1 MSCPPDAHRSPTARR
16 PAVLLAGLVCCG
28 AAVVALLSA
37 CGSSSQSQHKPT
49 SGNANAHGHTLLD
62 ESHPSA
68 RVCAQTVA
76 GTIGEV
82 AMRIYR
88 EASTG
93 ENVTQAVHRVVGSR
107 RLLTAISAN
116 DPAGARAAL
125 RALLVNQIVAVRIT
139 RKGRPFARVGSTLSA
154 IAPVEG
160 SIPHTDAHFV
170 LSTQAASSYLDV
182 TRQVT
187 GAQVVM
193 LPEAVS
199 SAARPSARV
208 FATTLTGPRAT
219 QLPLHGPFSYRSRS
233 YEVSSL
239 RGSAYPAGAL
249 RIALL
254 VPSTSISCP
263 GSVTQATVETLGH
276 VGERIYKEEA
286 GSPYVRATL
295 RHIEADP
302 AFQQAVAERDTRAI
316 RAAIVSFFA
325 AHIHVVRVRAYGV
338 EPSGAQ
344 RLLYDLGGPFVLAP
358 VHGSVRSGGR
368 LVGRFSFAIQDDA
381 GYLKLAHRFTG
392 AQVLMRTSSRQ
403 VMGTL
408 QPGPTQVPKRGLIS
422 YRGNHYAVY
431 SFTGTAFPSG
441 VLRISLLLGVLKK
454 RED

>member
-1 MSCPPDAHRSPTARR
+1 VSCPPDARRSPTAQRS
-16 PAVLLAGLVCCG
+16 AALLTGLACCC
-28 AAVVALLSA
+28 AAALVLLSA
-37 CGSSSQSQHKPT
+37 CGSNSQSPHT
-49 SGNANAHGHTLLD
+49 ATGGSANAHGHTLLD

-82 AMRIYR
+82 ATRIYR

-93 ENVTQAVHRVVGSR
+93 ENITQAVHRIVGSKA
-107 RLLTAISAN
+107 LIAAINAN
-116 DPAGARAAL
+116 DRIGARTAL
-125 RALLVNQIVAVRIT
+125 RTLLVNQIVAVRIT
-139 RKGRPFARVGSTLSA
+139 RKGRLFTQVGGAAPA
-154 IAPVEG
+154 IAPVES
-160 SIPHTDAHFV
+160 SIPKTDARFAV
-170 LSTQAASSYLDV
+170 STQAASSYLDV

-187 GAQVVM
+187 GAHVVM
-193 LPEAVS
+193 LPEAGS
-199 SAARPSARV
+199 LAARRGAGV
-208 FATTLTGPRAT
+208 FATTLTGLAPT
-219 QLPLHGPFSYRSRS
+219 QLPLHGPFSYRGRY

-254 VPSTSISCP
+254 VPSSSISCP
-263 GSVTQATVETLGH
+263 SSVTQATAETLGH

-302 AFQQAVAERDTRAI
+302 AFLQAVATRDTHAI

-338 EPSGAQ
+338 APSGAQ

-358 VHGSVRSGGR
+358 VHGVVRSGGR

-392 AQVLMRTSSRQ
+392 TQVLMRTNSRQ

-408 QPGPTQVPKRGLIS
+408 KPGPAHVPDRGLID
-422 YRGNHYAVY
+422 YRGNHYEVY

-441 VLRISLLLGVLKK
+441 PLRISLLLGVLKK
-454 RED
+454 REN

>member
-1 MSCPPDAHRSPTARR
+1 CAR
-16 PAVLLAGLVCCG
+16 
-28 AAVVALLSA
+28 
-37 CGSSSQSQHKPT
+37 
-49 SGNANAHGHTLLD
+49 
-62 ESHPSA
+62 
-68 RVCAQTVA
+68 TVA

-93 ENVTQAVHRVVGSR
+93 ENVTQAVHRVVGSKA
-107 RLLTAISAN
+107 LIAAINAN

-125 RALLVNQIVAVRIT
+125 RALLVNQIVAVRVT
-139 RKGRPFARVGSTLSA
+139 RKGRLFTDVGGTVPA

-160 SIPHTDAHFV
+160 SIPRTDARFA
-170 LSTQAASSYLDV
+170 LSTQAASSYLAV

-187 GAQVVM
+187 GAHVVV
-193 LPEAVS
+193 LHEAGS
-199 SAARPSARV
+199 RAAHRGAGV
-208 FATTLTGPRAT
+208 FATTLAGLPST
-219 QLPLHGPFSYRSRS
+219 QLPLHGPFGYRGRN

-254 VPSTSISCP
+254 VPSTSIACP

-276 VGERIYKEEA
+276 VGERIYEEEA
-286 GSPYVRATL
+286 HSPYVHATL

-302 AFQQAVAERDTRAI
+302 AFQQAVAARDKHAI

-338 EPSGAQ
+338 APSGAQ

-358 VHGSVRSGGR
+358 VHGVVRSGGR

-392 AQVLMRTSSRQ
+392 AEVLMRTSSRQ
-403 VMGTL
+403 VMGTVH
-408 QPGPTQVPKRGLIS
+408 PGPATVPDRGLID
-422 YRGNHYAVY
+422 YRANHYEVY

-441 VLRISLLLGVLKK
+441 TLRISLLLGVLKK
-454 RED
+454 REN

>member
-1 MSCPPDAHRSPTARR
+1 M
-16 PAVLLAGLVCCG
+16 
-28 AAVVALLSA
+28 LLSA
-37 CGSSSQSQHKPT
+37 CGSGSPPAHT
-49 SGNANAHGHTLLD
+49 VTGGNANAHGHTLLD
-62 ESHPSA
+62 EHHPSA
-68 RVCAQTVA
+68 RLCARTVA

-88 EASTG
+88 EAATG
-93 ENVTQAVHRVVGSR
+93 ENVTQAVDRVDGSKA
-107 RLLTAISAN
+107 LHAAIAA
-116 DPAGARAAL
+116 DDRTGARTAL
-125 RALLVNQIVAVRIT
+125 RKLLVNQIVGVRIT
-139 RKGRPFARVGSTLSA
+139 RKGRLFAQVGGGVSA

-160 SIPHTDAHFV
+160 SIPHTDAHFA
-170 LSTQAASSYLDV
+170 LSTQAARSYLDV

-187 GAQVVM
+187 GAHLVM
-193 LPEAVS
+193 LPEAGS
-199 SAARPSARV
+199 RAARRGAGV
-208 FATTLTGPRAT
+208 FATTLPGLQPA
-219 QLPLHGPFSYRSRS
+219 QVPLHGPVSYLGHS

-239 RGSAYPAGAL
+239 RGSAYPAGSL

-254 VPSTSISCP
+254 VPSASISCP

-286 GSPYVRATL
+286 HSPYVRATL
-295 RHIEADP
+295 RHIEGDP
-302 AFQQAVAERDTRAI
+302 AFQQAVAARDTHAI

-358 VHGSVRSGGR
+358 VHGVVRSGGR

-392 AQVLMRTSSRQ
+392 TQVLMRTGSRQ

-408 QPGPTQVPKRGLIS
+408 RPGPTQVPERGPID
-422 YRGNHYAVY
+422 YRSNHYEVY
-431 SFTGTAFPSG
+431 SFRGTAFPSG
-441 VLRISLLLGVLKK
+441 PLRISLLLGVLKK